1 MNELSARLQE
11 AIRAS
16 GMSQRELEAKT
27 GISHA
32 AIQRYASGSTDRIP
46 IRRIEKSA
54 EDLNVPVA
62 YILGWVDFP
71 SVTTSENSAQEEKL
85 IQIFRTLSV
94 VGKAKLL
101 ALADE
106 LKNKENE
113 KTTTVKFAARDG
125 YIQGTATDRQ
135 TIARA
140 DQKSRSARRRS
151 G

>member
-1 MNELSARLQE
+1 
-11 AIRAS
+11 
-16 GMSQRELEAKT
+16 MSQRELEAKT

-54 EDLNVPVA
+54 EVLNVPVA
-62 YILGWVDFP
+62 YILGWVDSP

-101 ALADE
+101 IAFIYFLIQ
-106 LKNKENE
+106 
-113 KTTTVKFAARDG
+113 FA
-125 YIQGTATDRQ
+125 QL
-135 TIARA
+135 
-140 DQKSRSARRRS
+140 SSLFH
-151 G
+151 

>member
-1 MNELSARLQE
+1 
-11 AIRAS
+11 
-16 GMSQRELEAKT
+16 MSQRELEAKT

-54 EDLNVPVA
+54 EVLNVPVA
-62 YILGWVDFP
+62 YILEWVDFP

-85 IQIFRTLSV
+85 IQIFRALSV

-106 LKNKENE
+106 LKNK
-113 KTTTVKFAARDG
+113 
-125 YIQGTATDRQ
+125 
-135 TIARA
+135 
-140 DQKSRSARRRS
+140 
-151 G
+151 